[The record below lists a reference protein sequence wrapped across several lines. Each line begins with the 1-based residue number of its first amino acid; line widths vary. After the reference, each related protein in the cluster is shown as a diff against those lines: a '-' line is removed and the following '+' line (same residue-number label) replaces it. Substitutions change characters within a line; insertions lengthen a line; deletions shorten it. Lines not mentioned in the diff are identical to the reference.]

1 LAFFDLFKRKRRP
14 AAAKPKD
21 PIAAFD
27 ALLEQLD
34 RQGAEVRKSAAALLA
49 SRGELQRSQE
59 RYARQREEVGQRIQ
73 TASERGDPRAEQL
86 LRKDLEQVE
95 RKARDT
101 DEALAKVA
109 VDAELVLELARD
121 LGEQSAS
128 LRDER
133 NSARARFDAE
143 SLLSDALQKRSQR
156 IQQALVLDAARD
168 ELERAHALAEI
179 VREDAAAGEG
189 DAAVRPTLDRI
200 R

>member
-1 LAFFDLFKRKRRP
+1 LASLFGFFRRK
-14 AAAKPKD
+14 AKAKAPPKD

-34 RQGAEVRKSAAALLA
+34 RQGSEVRKSAAALLA

-73 TASERGDPRAEQL
+73 TAVSRGDAGAEKV

-95 RKARDT
+95 ARARQT
-101 DEALAKVA
+101 DEALAKVGG
-109 VDAELVLELARD
+109 DAELVLELARS
-121 LGEQSAS
+121 LSEQSAS
-128 LRDER
+128 LREER
-133 NSARARFDAE
+133 NSARARLDAE
-143 SLLSDALQKRSQR
+143 SLLTGALSERSAR
-156 IQQALVLDAARD
+156 IAQVLAVDAARD

-179 VREDAAAGEG
+179 VREDAVE
-189 DAAVRPTLDRI
+189 DAAMPPLPGDRI